1 MNVPSMRH
9 PSAFLPLTMSL
20 VALSM
25 VLVHAAIYGIV
36 HEADEGTAAHIFQIL
51 MVAQVPLIAFFAI
64 KWLPRTP
71 ARAVQVLAIQAG
83 AALAAIT
90 AVFFLT

>member
-1 MNVPSMRH
+1 MVRH
-9 PSAFLPLTMSL
+9 YTRAWTWTRGGAVDAVLRLSPGGHTADVMKGPRPIFFLL
-20 VALSM
+20 
-25 VLVHAAIYGIV
+25 
-36 HEADEGTAAHIFQIL
+36 
-51 MVAQVPLIAFFAI
+51 PLIAFFAI

-71 ARAVQVLAIQAG
+71 AQAVQVLAIQAG